1 MLVEVSHHT
10 IDDALLPAAPVVL
23 DVGSR
28 NYGFS
33 NGILAIRPQAK
44 IIALEPDP
52 AVPEPGF
59 DLYEVVPRP
68 DVIQARQ
75 LAWER
80 TAQAVAAE
88 EAAAEIRSRL
98 ASAPRRERAAMAA
111 EAARL
116 DRAAEKA
123 HRMARPWMRIA
134 TM

>member
-1 MLVEVSHHT
+1 MTWPAPEKKYNTRLTGLMAEDKVQHMN
-10 IDDALLPAAPVVL
+10 DANAR
-23 DVGSR
+23 D
-28 NYGFS
+28 N
-33 NGILAIRPQAK
+33 
-44 IIALEPDP
+44 
-52 AVPEPGF
+52 
-59 DLYEVVPRP
+59 RP

-80 TAQAVAAE
+80 TAQAVAAA